1 MLHSTPGALNRMA
14 AANRLTLIVF
24 PAKRCGKT
32 LFHVVKAQIK
42 KM

>member
-24 PAKRCGKT
+24 PANRWSDTCA
-32 LFHVVKAQIK
+32 HR
-42 KM
+42 